1 MTCLV
6 EGVLLAVST
15 EGRVRVAEHAITSA
29 PQPAGVVQA
38 LDQGGGLV
46 RALNGIVDRG
56 VPKLQGANRRA
67 MGEQGGEGKGKE
79 KASADARN
87 DIIEFYMNE
96 VHAPFRRQASNVG
109 AGALGANVLPQKQL
123 KQHQSR

>member
-1 MTCLV
+1 M
-6 EGVLLAVST
+6 VSLI
-15 EGRVRVAEHAITSA
+15 AAFQSC
-29 PQPAGVVQA
+29 
-38 LDQGGGLV
+38 
-46 RALNGIVDRG
+46 RARTDG
-56 VPKLQGANRRA
+56 QWENREER
-67 MGEQGGEGKGKE
+67 GKGKE

>member
-56 VPKLQGANRRA
+56 VPKLSLHG
-67 MGEQGGEGKGKE
+67 
-79 KASADARN
+79 
-87 DIIEFYMNE
+87 
-96 VHAPFRRQASNVG
+96 
-109 AGALGANVLPQKQL
+109 LVLA
-123 KQHQSR
+123 